1 MNESIKKLNEEIA
14 EKMKATFSSK
24 AFLDSIKAIK
34 EASAEDTGTFRMVIS
49 TDDVDRHGEIVV
61 QEGIN
66 TDNYLQNPIV
76 LWGHNSWEHPVGITT
91 KIYLEKDG
99 TKTKTIAEGKF
110 APTEDGQELRKLYE
124 AGMLNTSSIGFIPLE
139 YEGNKITKC
148 ELLEWSFVSIPANPY
163 AQAIRSMGLSIS
175 KLVEKGVMTLKEGES
190 IETSETGE
198 EKIVEEP
205 KKEEGE
211 EEKKPEVEEPKEA
224 VEGTMDNIVVNENE
238 KTFTVNVAEGKS
250 IKFSMTEEFMKSL
263 KERFFA
269 EEKAGRVLSKAN
281 LEKVKS
287 AISALEEVVKIAED
301 TSSEDEGK
309 SGDDVNVSE
318 GEKQDGE
325 DEQGAKDFLVLR
337 RALQGIATQASEVL
351 ADAKVFAKDR
361 GIKTR

>member
-1 MNESIKKLNEEIA
+1 MNESIKKINEEIA

-76 LWGHNSWEHPVGITT
+76 LWGHNSWECPVGMTT

-190 IETSETGE
+190 IETSENGE

-205 KKEEGE
+205 KKDE
-211 EEKKPEVEEPKEA
+211 EEKKPEGDEPKEA
-224 VEGTMDNIVVNENE
+224 IEGTMDNIVVNEDE

-301 TSSEDEGK
+301 TSEEEGK
-309 SGDDVNVSE
+309 SADDVNGSE
-318 GEKQDGE
+318 GETKLD
-325 DEQGAKDFLVLR
+325 DKEQETKDFLVLR
-337 RALQGIATQASEVL
+337 RALQNIATDASKVL
-351 ADAKVFAKDR
+351 SDAKTFAKER